1 MQDKYLIIETESNL
15 VVEEL
20 SHIENVQIVTVQSFD
35 SSVIQQIIIP
45 VTAIVAAPL
54 FALIQQAVKGHTVKA
69 RFNNIEVEGDYNEVV
84 KLLELIRKV
93 EKDDTE
99 S

>member
-1 MQDKYLIIETESNL
+1 MPDEYLIIETESSL
-15 VVEEL
+15 IAEAL
-20 SHIENVQIVTVQSFD
+20 SHIKDVQIISVQSFD

-54 FALIQQAVKGHTVKA
+54 FSLIQQAIKGHTVKA
-69 RFNNIEVEGDYNEVV
+69 RFNNIEVEGDYDKVV
-84 KLLELIRKV
+84 KLLEIIKKA
-93 EKDDTE
+93 EKDDKE